1 MTINFE
7 IAFRMPK
14 RLGAHFSGVSWVVRR
29 HICGASPIR
38 LGRSPWRFQCW
49 APSLGRGRRRP
60 ALRCRTWTCACT
72 SWSRCASISIMSGT
86 TVLPCNS
93 SRHGCRSRSSLS
105 LYLCLSLSLSLSPFS
120 LGQIARPSDRHA
132 HRPPNDRLAG
142 PDLYG
147 SQVGEREGERER
159 ERELKRSFWPRAPD
173 RSTQCEFTSAS
184 VLVWSKRVST
194 GQLRNGFLGGCQPEV
209 GGGGSYSGVGARD
222 DVLVYTRRLSKLRAF
237 VG

>member
-1 MTINFE
+1 MKVLLAGVRGHEGATMTINFE

-60 ALRCRTWTCACT
+60 ALRCRTLTCACT

-105 LYLCLSLSLSLSPFS
+105 LSVSLFLSLSLSFLSWPNRS
-120 LGQIARPSDRHA
+120 PLGPACASPAQRQTCRARPVWF
-132 HRPPNDRLAG
+132 AG
-142 PDLYG
+142 RR
-147 SQVGEREGERER
+147 ERGRER
-159 ERELKRSFWPRAPD
+159 ERA
-173 RSTQCEFTSAS
+173 
-184 VLVWSKRVST
+184 
-194 GQLRNGFLGGCQPEV
+194 
-209 GGGGSYSGVGARD
+209 
-222 DVLVYTRRLSKLRAF
+222 
-237 VG
+237 